1 MEGITISEVQLL
13 NSCFRLEKENN
24 QLRELL
30 RWRKWPEEK
39 PEKDGDYLC
48 ADSGR
53 IFVAGFADGSW
64 LENYGTDE
72 LLAEVQYWRPI
83 GPLPGEGGE

>member
-1 MEGITISEVQLL
+1 MSDDKAEID
-13 NSCFRLEKENN
+13 RL
-24 QLRELL
+24 RDLL

-39 PEKDGDYLC
+39 PEKNGDYLC

-53 IFVAGFADGSW
+53 IFVAGFADGFW
-64 LENYGTDE
+64 AEDYGTDE